1 MNDKEYA
8 NISKIALELISL
20 TFVLKA
26 CCENYEENIS
36 ESSKLVELTRILH
49 TKAEE
54 IFNYI

>member
-1 MNDKEYA
+1 MDNKEDT

-36 ESSKLVELTRILH
+36 EFSKLVELSRILH
-49 TKAEE
+49 AKAEE
-54 IFNYI
+54 ILDYV